1 MKLFNRKQVS
11 ALLTTTNVLCLLLT
25 LFVVWAAFFEIDQTV
40 RSQGK
45 LIPADRTQVIQ
56 VADGGVLS
64 RIFVQE
70 GDAVE
75 SGQPL
80 AELEKERAS
89 ASFTES
95 RAKLASLE
103 IALIRAQAEAE
114 QTVPKFGKNYADFPQ
129 FQALQMAYYNQRKNS
144 LTQEIE
150 NLSESV
156 QSAQQELE
164 LNKKLWATGDTSQLE
179 VMRAQRQLTDI
190 QGRINS
196 TRNKYLQDAR
206 AEAAKLA
213 EELSSNYYRL
223 EERQNVLDHTT
234 ITAPVAG
241 IVKYQR
247 ITTIGGVLRQG
258 DELMQISPT
267 DADPVFEINI
277 NPADIGQVKAGLP
290 VTVRLDA
297 FDYSIYGVLQ
307 GTLKYISSDT
317 LTEQGAN
324 GQANTFY
331 RAQVSL
337 HTDTHNPH
345 SKITLAMLKPG
356 MTATVDVKAGTRSV
370 LKYLIKPVYK
380 AFGGALT
387 EK

>member
-1 MKLFNRKQVS
+1 MKFFNRKQVS

-150 NLSESV
+150 NS
-156 QSAQQELE
+156 
-164 LNKKLWATGDTSQLE
+164 
-179 VMRAQRQLTDI
+179 
-190 QGRINS
+190 
-196 TRNKYLQDAR
+196 
-206 AEAAKLA
+206 
-213 EELSSNYYRL
+213 
-223 EERQNVLDHTT
+223 
-234 ITAPVAG
+234 
-241 IVKYQR
+241 
-247 ITTIGGVLRQG
+247 LRH
-258 DELMQISPT
+258 SP
-267 DADPVFEINI
+267 A
-277 NPADIGQVKAGLP
+277 
-290 VTVRLDA
+290 
-297 FDYSIYGVLQ
+297 
-307 GTLKYISSDT
+307 
-317 LTEQGAN
+317 
-324 GQANTFY
+324 
-331 RAQVSL
+331 
-337 HTDTHNPH
+337 
-345 SKITLAMLKPG
+345 
-356 MTATVDVKAGTRSV
+356 
-370 LKYLIKPVYK
+370 
-380 AFGGALT
+380 
-387 EK
+387 